1 MKMKYL
7 LLAMF
12 SVCSINFVHAE
23 VVPGFSSS
31 ETYSPSGNT
40 TVGFYET
47 GGDGGNYMEWV
58 IQNQC
63 DVATDVT
70 PNIYVDGSLKSNEEV
85 RILPYQTGDGKYEV
99 TKSKRT
105 KPYDWRIRFD
115 LSWSSDDALVKR
127 KYWITAYAIEWNS
140 EEYENLYKVSNA
152 NQQLAF

>member
-47 GGDGGNYMEWV
+47 GGDGGN
-58 IQNQC
+58 
-63 DVATDVT
+63 
-70 PNIYVDGSLKSNEEV
+70 
-85 RILPYQTGDGKYEV
+85 
-99 TKSKRT
+99 
-105 KPYDWRIRFD
+105 
-115 LSWSSDDALVKR
+115 
-127 KYWITAYAIEWNS
+127 
-140 EEYENLYKVSNA
+140 
-152 NQQLAF
+152 

>member
-70 PNIYVDGSLKSNEEV
+70 PNKSFEMPVVAAIVRNES
-85 RILPYQTGDGKYEV
+85 GK
-99 TKSKRT
+99 
-105 KPYDWRIRFD
+105 
-115 LSWSSDDALVKR
+115 
-127 KYWITAYAIEWNS
+127 
-140 EEYENLYKVSNA
+140 
-152 NQQLAF
+152 